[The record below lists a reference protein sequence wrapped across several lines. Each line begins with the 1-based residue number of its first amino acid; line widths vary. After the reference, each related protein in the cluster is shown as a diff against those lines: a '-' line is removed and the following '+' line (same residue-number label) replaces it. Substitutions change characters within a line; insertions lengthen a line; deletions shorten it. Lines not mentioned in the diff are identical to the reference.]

1 VSGTRSLALVVA
13 ALIATPPSA
22 ALRAQSL
29 AMTSSYVQLAG
40 EKIGEFVVDDLDG
53 DGLDDLLLATEG
65 DDLIARHL
73 RIWLRRTGEPA
84 LAANADRSF
93 PVPRDVVA
101 FTLANLDGKPGA
113 EIVLFSSTQVVG
125 LHWQKDAERPTP
137 FRIGLA
143 DLLWQPPNLPHTYWL
158 DPGAAD
164 FDGDGRDDLL
174 VPSANGFRVFR
185 TQRRQPEQ
193 GPKEG
198 TVEEPG
204 ALTFTSFD
212 LTLPPATKKNPAD
225 GLVQLKARA
234 QSFELKV
241 GRSSSRGVRSV
252 LSLDD
257 SVPIPAILDFDG
269 DGDRELAV
277 VHDGRLMTWHWA
289 DGFEALPQAR
299 LTLPALGANL
309 LNPSDSVQLAD
320 MNGDGR
326 SDVVV
331 VTAVASTDQLQSR
344 VEVFL
349 QGDDGS
355 FAEKPADRLLL
366 EGFVEIPRLNDV
378 DGDGRI
384 DLTIGSLDTDVVAAL
399 TSGGSGTLDAQLNVF
414 RNDFVGARPRFGRP
428 LALAER
434 VAVSAKITRG
444 RVRDRVLMTFVA
456 DIDGNGTRD
465 FVQRSDGVT
474 LSVRPLRT
482 AERRWS
488 LGESVW
494 QTKVDNSASVIARE
508 TAGRLVLWI
517 VEDRQ
522 VLRLEAR

>member
-1 VSGTRSLALVVA
+1 MSGARGLAPLVA
-13 ALIATPPSA
+13 ALVATSTNAP
-22 ALRAQSL
+22 LRAQSL
-29 AMTSSYVQLAG
+29 VMTSSYVQLAG
-40 EKIGEFVVDDLDG
+40 EKIGEFVVGDLDG

-65 DDLIARHL
+65 DDLLARHL
-73 RIWLRRTGEPA
+73 RIWLRRPSEPA
-84 LAANADRSF
+84 LAATADRSF

-125 LHWQKDAERPTP
+125 LSWPKDAERPTP

-174 VPSANGFRVFR
+174 VPSANGFRAFR
-185 TQRRQPEQ
+185 TQPD
-193 GPKEG
+193 GEG
-198 TVEEPG
+198 S
-204 ALTFTSFD
+204 LNFTSFD

-225 GLVQLKARA
+225 GLVQLRARA

-252 LSLDD
+252 LNLDD

-269 DGDRELAV
+269 DGDRDLAV
-277 VHDGRLMTWHWA
+277 VHDGRLMTWIWA
-289 DGFEALPQAR
+289 DGFKRLPQAP

-320 MNGDGR
+320 MDGDGR

-349 QGDDGS
+349 QGGDGS

-444 RVRDRVLMTFVA
+444 RVRDRVLMNFVT

-465 FVQRSDGVT
+465 FVQRTDGVT

-488 LGESVW
+488 LGEPVW
-494 QTKVDNSASVIARE
+494 QTKVESSASVIARE
-508 TAGRLVLWI
+508 TAGRLVLWV